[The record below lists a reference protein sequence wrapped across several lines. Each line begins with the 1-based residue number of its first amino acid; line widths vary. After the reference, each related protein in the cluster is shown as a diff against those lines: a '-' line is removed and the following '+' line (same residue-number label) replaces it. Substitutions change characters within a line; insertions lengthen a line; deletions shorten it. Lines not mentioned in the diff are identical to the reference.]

1 MCGLE
6 WVVGEEVAKEGSSE
20 EDMYVIE
27 DAVVEE
33 DIEKN
38 QFASVISTFIWLQ
51 PNSLKNFPIGCRY
64 VLNYVQDN
72 MLHSQIRTP

>member
-27 DAVVEE
+27 DVVVEE

-38 QFASVISTFIWLQ
+38 QFTSVISTFIWLQ

-64 VLNYVQDN
+64 A
-72 MLHSQIRTP
+72 